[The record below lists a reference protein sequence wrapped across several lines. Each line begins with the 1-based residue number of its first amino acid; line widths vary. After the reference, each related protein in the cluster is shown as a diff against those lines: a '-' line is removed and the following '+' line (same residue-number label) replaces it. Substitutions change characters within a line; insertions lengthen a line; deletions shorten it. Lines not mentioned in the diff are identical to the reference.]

1 MTSRE
6 IVRRCIE
13 FRDPPRIGWHFATDP
28 IRGRV
33 WNETDFACVGPADDL
48 RFIPEPGQTEWVTE
62 WGVRRRTL
70 GTQIGEAVGFP
81 LADGWHLLDTFQ
93 FPDYSAEWRWT
104 GLRAS
109 VAASHRAGKY
119 VYGHIPS
126 LMLLPIDL
134 RGMENWFMDHVE
146 EPENLARLLDHIAA
160 MSATM
165 IERYAAAGVDGVIT
179 WDDMGTNDRCLVS
192 PAMFRALY
200 LPRYKATIDRLHE
213 RDMHFIHHCCGQVR
227 ECMDM
232 FVEAGLDVLQL
243 DQPALMGIEW
253 LGKHYGGKLCF
264 WNPVDIQ
271 TTMATGDLDAIED
284 EARRQIWHLGNHGG
298 GFMVKTYQQPES
310 VGMTIAQAQR
320 QYEAFTSWGVYPLRP
335 PAAQPV
341 MKSQPLKVSP

>member
-1 MTSRE
+1 MPTSMTSRE

-146 EPENLARLLDHIAA
+146 EPENLTRLLDRITAIR
-160 MSATM
+160 ATM
-165 IERYAAAGVDGVIT
+165 IERYATAGVNGVMGY
-179 WDDMGTNDRCLVS
+179 DDWGLQDRMMVGMDLIDEFFKPHYEANWNLAHDLGMDVWLHSCGYIL
-192 PAMFRALY
+192 PL
-200 LPRYKATIDRLHE
+200 LPRLH
-213 RDMHFIHHCCGQVR
+213 
-227 ECMDM
+227 
-232 FVEAGLDVLQL
+232 AWGLNVIQQ
-243 DQPALMGIEW
+243 DQQENQGLENLNAAV
-253 LGKHYGGKLCF
+253 GGKLAF
-264 WNPVDIQ
+264 WCPVDIQ
-271 TTMATGDLDAIED
+271 QTMIHGSLDDIRAYVRRMIAT
-284 EARRQIWHLGNHGG
+284 LGSHHGG
-298 GFMVKTYQQPES
+298 LVSMAYSTPE
-310 VGMTIAQAQR
+310 TIHHTPEKIAAMCA
-320 QYEAFTSWGVYPLRP
+320 AFRELGEY
-335 PAAQPV
+335 AD
-341 MKSQPLKVSP
+341 